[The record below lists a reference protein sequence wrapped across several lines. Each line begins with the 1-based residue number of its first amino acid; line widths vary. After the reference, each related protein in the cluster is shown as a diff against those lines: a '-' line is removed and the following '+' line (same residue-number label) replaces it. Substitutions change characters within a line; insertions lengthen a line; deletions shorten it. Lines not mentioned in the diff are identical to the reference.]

1 MSDLIKIAYEDL
13 ANAVIIQAVN
23 NYRNLLNGNIKPKTG
38 LSIPELEKF
47 FKSEWFRVFTN
58 MDGATIMNR
67 VRREITQ

>member
-23 NYRNLLNGNIKPKTG
+23 DYRNLLSGNIKPKPDLNITK
-38 LSIPELEKF
+38 LEKF
-47 FKSEWFRVFTN
+47 FKSEWFRVLTN

-67 VRREITQ
+67 VRREFAQ

>member
-23 NYRNLLNGNIKPKTG
+23 EYRGLLSGSIKPKPDVN
-38 LSIPELEKF
+38 IPKLEKF
-47 FKSEWFRVFTN
+47 FKSEWFRVLTN

-67 VRREITQ
+67 VRREIAQ